1 MSRIDAPLAGLA
13 DITSP
18 PAAPVPLDDV
28 DLALLRLLATDA
40 RASQRGLARELGMS
54 APAIGERIARLERT
68 GVIRGYSVVLDWGA
82 AGFPVVIYLAITA
95 AQGHDLAPVMTAV
108 AQLPEV
114 EDVTVVTGELDLLA
128 RLRVRDYG
136 HLRTV
141 LLEKVWQISGVQRTE
156 TYLAIAESPPKNVVA
171 ALVGSLR
178 SEPGPA
184 PDHRPATSTPLHRE
198 EDR

>member
-95 AQGHDLAPVMTAV
+95 AQGHDLGPVMASV
-108 AQLPEV
+108 GQLPEV
-114 EDVTVVTGELDLLA
+114 ENVTVVTGELDLLA
-128 RLRVRDYG
+128 RLRVRDYA

-156 TYLAIAESPPKNVVA
+156 TYLSIAEGPPKNFVSQ
-171 ALVGSLR
+171 LVEFTRTGDPTSASGTPPSR
-178 SEPGPA
+178 GE
-184 PDHRPATSTPLHRE
+184 AT
-198 EDR
+198 

>member
-1 MSRIDAPLAGLA
+1 VSRIDAPLAGLA

-95 AQGHDLAPVMTAV
+95 AQGHDLGPVMTSV
-108 AQLPEV
+108 GQLPEV
-114 EDVTVVTGELDLLA
+114 ENVTVVTGELDLLA
-128 RLRVRDYG
+128 RLRVRDYA
-136 HLRTV
+136 HLRSV

-156 TYLAIAESPPKNVVA
+156 TYLSIAEGPPKNFVSQ
-171 ALVGSLR
+171 LVEFTRTGDPTSASGTPPSR
-178 SEPGPA
+178 GE
-184 PDHRPATSTPLHRE
+184 AT
-198 EDR
+198 